1 MYLFQISTIRF
12 MAQIIKVPKY
22 ILFPV
27 IAVFCAIGVI
37 SIRNSMFDLFS
48 IFLFIVIGYVLDK
61 NGYPLSPFIL
71 ASVLGTTVETNLRRS
86 IMYYNSFAG
95 CLKQVSIGTLFFVM
109 AVGIP
114 VIMAVLEL
122 VKKRKS
128 LSKEN
133 AS

>member
-1 MYLFQISTIRF
+1 

-22 ILFPV
+22 LLFPI

-48 IFLFIVIGYVLDK
+48 LFFFIVIGYVLDK

-71 ASVLGTTVETNLRRS
+71 ASVLGTSVETNLRRS
-86 IMYYNSFAG
+86 IMYYNSFGG
-95 CLKQVSIGTLFFVM
+95 CLKQISIGTLFFAL

-114 VIMAVLEL
+114 AILAVLNL
-122 VKKRKS
+122 VRKKKVPVEEGRR
-128 LSKEN
+128 EQG
-133 AS
+133 